1 MQFITIGALAART
14 GTSVSA
20 LRFYEAEG
28 LITAHRSAGN
38 QRRFARADIR
48 RVSFIKIAQGLGL
61 SMAEIARELA
71 ALPNSRTP
79 TARDWSAIS
88 ARLAGRIDAQ
98 IARLSA
104 LRSTLDGCIGC
115 GCLSLEVCGLWNAA
129 DRAAQRGPGPRWA
142 LGDDPNAA
150 DG

>member
-1 MQFITIGALAART
+1 MQLITIGALAART

-20 LRFYEAEG
+20 LRYYEAEG

-61 SMAEIARELA
+61 TMAEIARELA
-71 ALPNSRTP
+71 ALPGSRTP

-88 ARLAGRIDAQ
+88 GRLAVRIETE
-98 IARLSA
+98 IARLTA
-104 LRSTLDGCIGC
+104 LRTTLDGCIGC

-129 DRAAQRGPGPRWA
+129 DRAAKLGPGPRWA
-142 LGDDPNAA
+142 LGDDPGTAV
-150 DG
+150 G